1 MKNLDKFLN
10 IHTKGVHE
18 LEDPSLF
25 EYNRTES
32 TEYRVLNKLFKNYSV
47 QSHDKLVDFGAGKGR
62 ILFYVHYYHNI
73 PVTGIEMNTLSFADL
88 QKNRM
93 NYFNKHAGNENEIT
107 LIEGL
112 VENYE
117 IKPEDTIFYFFNPFS
132 INIFKLVMEAIQ
144 QSLKKHPRQADIIF
158 YYPPKN
164 IKNYIVNNTS
174 FDELQKIKTTSSLGF
189 HEYISIFRSQPIIN

>member
-10 IHTKGVHE
+10 IHTKGAHE

-32 TEYRVLNKLFKNYSV
+32 TEYRVLNKLFKNYSI
-47 QSHDKLVDFGAGKGR
+47 QSDDKLVDFGAGKGR

-73 PVTGIEMNTLSFADL
+73 PVTGIEMNELSFADL

-107 LIEGL
+107 LIKGL
-112 VENYE
+112 VEDYE
-117 IKPEDTIFYFFNPFS
+117 IKSEDTLFYFFNPFS
-132 INIFKLVMEAIQ
+132 LNIFKNVMKSIQ
-144 QSLKKHPRQADIIF
+144 QSLRNYPRQADIIF
-158 YYPPKN
+158 YYPPEN
-164 IKNYIVNNTS
+164 IKNYILNDTS
-174 FDELQKIKTTSSLGF
+174 FNGLQKIETTWYKGSRE
-189 HEYISIFRSQPIIN
+189 HISIYRSQPILN